1 MSNKEHFQSEV
12 MGYDQPLPVIKNK
25 KGDIVP
31 FVSIKESGIIDSYW
45 MPYQVY
51 ALIEELFCQRDTEGR
66 WNKAKKYLS
75 YFIPEHVIVVIGVL
89 TKPDTM
95 NGKRYKAGS
104 KFKIDSNTRAYN
116 WEIGGSNQIPK
127 DVLVIEF
134 NFPSF
139 ERLKQCYDTYD
150 SINATEKNQEKF
162 YGIITGMCNYE
173 PQSTKVK
180 KGVIITAL
188 HMANVCYD
196 ENNVYT
202 SKAPTTEAIPGQTF
216 HFLDEIKAFDQ
227 MIVNE
232 GSWNQTW
239 TCAALMSFK
248 KYGVSNDRLLEGLDL
263 LDRKASDTRV
273 SVPDGITTIIEEWKT
288 HDKLGE
294 KGTRF
299 SQFEDQVSFCLYC
312 IDKWMKNESIKK
324 LGNNWKE
331 TASKYKDQT
340 IISLNTLLNI
350 G

>member
-1 MSNKEHFQSEV
+1 
-12 MGYDQPLPVIKNK
+12 MGSDQPLPVIKNK

-31 FVSIKESGIIDSYW
+31 FVSIKESGIIDVYW

-89 TKPDTM
+89 TKSDTM

-263 LDRKASDTRV
+263 LDKKASDTRV

-299 SQFEDQVSFCLYC
+299 SQFEDQVAFCLYC

-340 IISLNTLLNI
+340 VISLNTLLNI